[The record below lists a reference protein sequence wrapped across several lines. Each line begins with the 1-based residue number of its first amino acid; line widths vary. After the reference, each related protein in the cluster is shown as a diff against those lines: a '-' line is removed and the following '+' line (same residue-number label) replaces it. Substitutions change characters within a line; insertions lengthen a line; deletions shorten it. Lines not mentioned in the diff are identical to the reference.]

1 MCVFLRG
8 AGSTTFGCG
17 SSSHIIT
24 ASRTR
29 QRLSASILHR
39 HLFLTMKSILSIAL
53 LVSSANAFFTQPS
66 APPPLPYQAGEAAAV
81 RRHASSASV
90 IASGASKN
98 KRKAESRTR
107 WSESRGHG
115 AVAAAGA
122 AAASASESESAPPA
136 APPASSSSTTAVGGG
151 GRAPP
156 PRLIIA
162 GAPASGKGTQCE
174 LIKAK
179 YGVVHLST
187 GDMLRA
193 AVSAGTDVGMRARDY
208 MDSGRLVPDEVIIG
222 VVSSSGPTCR
232 WICRGVLLGLSFL
245 LRSLFIR
252 VP

>member
-1 MCVFLRG
+1 
-8 AGSTTFGCG
+8 
-17 SSSHIIT
+17 
-24 ASRTR
+24 
-29 QRLSASILHR
+29 
-39 HLFLTMKSILSIAL
+39 MKSILSIAL

-66 APPPLPYQAGEAAAV
+66 AAPPPPYQAGEAAAV